1 MTPYDIIQ
9 SYNKERQ
16 VESMEI
22 IEPNNTTFVFN
33 AQERVELQNTI
44 QMLKAISSTMLYKE
58 SFVGYI
64 DDDIEAIISD
74 LENISGD
81 IERANGKVACEYED

>member
-1 MTPYDIIQ
+1 
-9 SYNKERQ
+9 
-16 VESMEI
+16 MEI

-44 QMLKAISSTMLYKE
+44 QMLKAIASTILYKE
-58 SFVGYI
+58 SFVGYT
-64 DDDIEAIISD
+64 DDEIEAIIND

-81 IERANGKVACEYED
+81 IEGSNGKVVCEYED

>member
-1 MTPYDIIQ
+1 
-9 SYNKERQ
+9 
-16 VESMEI
+16 MEI

-44 QMLKAISSTMLYKE
+44 QMLKAIVSTMLHKE

-81 IERANGKVACEYED
+81 IEGSNGKVVCDYED

>member
-1 MTPYDIIQ
+1 
-9 SYNKERQ
+9 
-16 VESMEI
+16 MEI

-44 QMLKAISSTMLYKE
+44 RMLEAIVSTISYKE
-58 SFVGYI
+58 SFVGYM
-64 DDDIEAIISD
+64 DEDIKAIISD

-81 IERANGKVACEYED
+81 IEGANGKVVCEYED

>member
-1 MTPYDIIQ
+1 
-9 SYNKERQ
+9 
-16 VESMEI
+16 MEI

-44 QMLKAISSTMLYKE
+44 QMLKAIASTMLYKE
-58 SFVGYI
+58 SFVVYV

-81 IERANGKVACEYED
+81 IEGSNGKVVCDYED

>member
-1 MTPYDIIQ
+1 
-9 SYNKERQ
+9 
-16 VESMEI
+16 MEI

-44 QMLKAISSTMLYKE
+44 QMFKAIVSTMLYRE
-58 SFVGYI
+58 SFVGYMH
-64 DDDIEAIISD
+64 DDIEAIISD

-81 IERANGKVACEYED
+81 IERANGKVVCEYED

>member
-1 MTPYDIIQ
+1 
-9 SYNKERQ
+9 
-16 VESMEI
+16 MEI

-44 QMLKAISSTMLYKE
+44 QMLKAITSTMLYRE
-58 SFVGYI
+58 SFIGYTN
-64 DDDIEAIISD
+64 DDIEAIIND

-81 IERANGKVACEYED
+81 IERSNGKVVCEYED

>member
-1 MTPYDIIQ
+1 
-9 SYNKERQ
+9 
-16 VESMEI
+16 MEI

-44 QMLKAISSTMLYKE
+44 NMLKAITSTMLYRE
-58 SFVGYI
+58 SFVGYTN
-64 DDDIEAIISD
+64 DDIDAIISD

-81 IERANGKVACEYED
+81 IERTNGKVVCEHED

>member
-1 MTPYDIIQ
+1 
-9 SYNKERQ
+9 
-16 VESMEI
+16 MEI

-44 QMLKAISSTMLYKE
+44 QMLKAIVSTMLYKE

-81 IERANGKVACEYED
+81 IEGSNGKVVCDYED

>member
-1 MTPYDIIQ
+1 
-9 SYNKERQ
+9 
-16 VESMEI
+16 MEI

-44 QMLKAISSTMLYKE
+44 QMLKAIASTMLYKE
-58 SFVGYI
+58 SFVGYT

-81 IERANGKVACEYED
+81 IEGSNGKVVCDYED

>member
-1 MTPYDIIQ
+1 
-9 SYNKERQ
+9 
-16 VESMEI
+16 MEI

-44 QMLKAISSTMLYKE
+44 QMLKAIASTMLYKE
-58 SFVGYI
+58 SFVGYT

-81 IERANGKVACEYED
+81 IEGSNGKVICEYED

>member
-1 MTPYDIIQ
+1 
-9 SYNKERQ
+9 
-16 VESMEI
+16 MEI

-44 QMLKAISSTMLYKE
+44 QMLKAIASTMLYRE
-58 SFVGYI
+58 SFVGYM
-64 DDDIEAIISD
+64 DDDLEAIISD

-81 IERANGKVACEYED
+81 IERLNGKVVCDYED

>member
-1 MTPYDIIQ
+1 
-9 SYNKERQ
+9 
-16 VESMEI
+16 MEI

-44 QMLKAISSTMLYKE
+44 RMLEAITSTMLYKE
-58 SFVGYI
+58 SFVGYM
-64 DDDIEAIISD
+64 DDDLEAIISD

-81 IERANGKVACEYED
+81 IEKLDGKVVCDYMD

>member
-1 MTPYDIIQ
+1 
-9 SYNKERQ
+9 
-16 VESMEI
+16 MEI

-44 QMLKAISSTMLYKE
+44 QMLKAIESTMLYKE
-58 SFVGYI
+58 SFVGYV

-81 IERANGKVACEYED
+81 IERANGKVVCEYED

>member
-1 MTPYDIIQ
+1 
-9 SYNKERQ
+9 
-16 VESMEI
+16 MEI
-22 IEPNNTTFVFN
+22 IEPNNTTFVFT

-44 QMLKAISSTMLYKE
+44 QMLKAIASTMLYKE

-81 IERANGKVACEYED
+81 IEGSNGKVVCEYED

>member
-1 MTPYDIIQ
+1 
-9 SYNKERQ
+9 
-16 VESMEI
+16 MEI

-44 QMLKAISSTMLYKE
+44 QMLKAIASTMLYKE
-58 SFVGYI
+58 NFIGYM

-81 IERANGKVACEYED
+81 IERANGKVVCDYED

>member
-1 MTPYDIIQ
+1 
-9 SYNKERQ
+9 
-16 VESMEI
+16 MEI

-44 QMLKAISSTMLYKE
+44 QMLKAIASTMLYRE
-58 SFVGYI
+58 SFVGYT
-64 DDDIEAIISD
+64 DDDIEAIIND

-81 IERANGKVACEYED
+81 IEGSNGKVVCEYED

>member
-1 MTPYDIIQ
+1 
-9 SYNKERQ
+9 
-16 VESMEI
+16 MEI

-44 QMLKAISSTMLYKE
+44 QMLKAITSTMLYRE
-58 SFVGYI
+58 SFVGYTN
-64 DDDIEAIISD
+64 DDIDAIIND

-81 IERANGKVACEYED
+81 IERSNGKVVCEYED

>member
-1 MTPYDIIQ
+1 
-9 SYNKERQ
+9 
-16 VESMEI
+16 MEI

-44 QMLKAISSTMLYKE
+44 RMLQAIASTMLYKE
-58 SFVGYI
+58 SFVGYTN
-64 DDDIEAIISD
+64 DDIEAIISD

-81 IERANGKVACEYED
+81 IERANGKVVCEYED